1 MAVVTM
7 TVVTTT
13 DSGDVDELEAT
24 VEMVMVLH
32 GAGGVART
40 SSPIPVV
47 VVSVVEA
54 ISVDAADRRVWICQT
69 ADGDRNRIWLSVGS
83 VGKPHMTVPT
93 IRP

>member
-7 TVVTTT
+7 TVVMTS
-13 DSGDVDELEAT
+13 DSGDVEGLEAT

-32 GAGGVART
+32 GASGVTIT
-40 SSPIPVV
+40 SSPSPVA